1 MDLALFRAVNGI
13 KQVELAEYL
22 GVGKSYLSNVEAGR
36 VALSKENIKKL
47 LENNNGWD
55 TSMLENDETSKQ
67 MFTDFLSAN
76 SIDIVDLAKYLGLSK
91 AYMSQIVSG
100 ASKLADSRYQM
111 LIDNPYGWDTSML
124 SRETKSDPAARTAQT
139 AAIRIDT
146 DTELQ
151 HALDMIDLYKQ
162 MLDDL
167 RKQIDFLQRM
177 LERTSS
183 TG

>member
-36 VALSKENIKKL
+36 VGFSKENIKKL
-47 LENNNGWD
+47 LENQNGWD

-100 ASKLADSRYQM
+100 SSKLADSRYQM

-124 SRETKSDPAARTAQT
+124 SREQNLTPQNQYKESNYDNCSNTY
-139 AAIRIDT
+139 I
-146 DTELQ
+146 ELQ
-151 HALDMIDLYKQ
+151 YAKQTIEVYKKLLDELKEQNDF
-162 MLDDL
+162 L
-167 RKQIDFLQRM
+167 RKLINKNM
-177 LERTSS
+177 
-183 TG
+183 